1 MSSYLEFTFHAF
13 TLKIESRKILG
24 NCLFA
29 CKLKKSS
36 FTELFVEFV
45 IQKHIFVWTKQLFSH
60 Y

>member
-1 MSSYLEFTFHAF
+1 MSSYLGFTFHAF

-36 FTELFVEFV
+36 FTELFVEFA
-45 IQKHIFVWTKQLFSH
+45 IQKHIFV
-60 Y
+60 